1 MPKHAKGS
9 DTAKDAMHK
18 IRGCILVK
26 GSDEAKAYMKA
37 LREKR
42 NKK

>member
-1 MPKHAKGS
+1 MPRHPKGS
-9 DTAKDAMHK
+9 NEAKDKMHK

-26 GSDEAKAYMKA
+26 GSEEAKAYMTA